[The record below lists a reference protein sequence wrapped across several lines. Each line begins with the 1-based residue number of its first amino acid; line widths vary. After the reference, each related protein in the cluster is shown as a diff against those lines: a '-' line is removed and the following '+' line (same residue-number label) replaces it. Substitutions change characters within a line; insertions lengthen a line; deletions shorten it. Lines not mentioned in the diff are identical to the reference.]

1 MAWWRIWHVN
11 VAEPGPANTAVL
23 LPGTG
28 SDEVFVRSVFEVPFA
43 AILVRTV
50 VPKPVPGPML
60 ADAYL
65 AALDEA
71 AAAGPIVAGGVSFGA
86 HLAAEWAL
94 ANLDRC
100 RGLVLAVPGWHGD
113 PGDAPGAVSARVAA
127 ELVRTRG
134 VDGALAAATDGVPEW
149 LAAELHRTWRSY
161 GDGLADSLAGPA
173 ARPAPTL
180 AELATLD
187 LPVGIAGFVDDP
199 VHPLTVARQW
209 LAALPRATLC
219 TTRLEV
225 VGADAEALGRAAV
238 LAWLRAGGSLMS

>member
-1 MAWWRIWHVN
+1 MN

-60 ADAYL
+60 AEAYL

-71 AAAGPIVAGGVSFGA
+71 AQDGPILAGGVSFGA
-86 HLAAEWAL
+86 HLATEWAL

-100 RGLVLAVPGWHGD
+100 QGLVLALPGWHGP
-113 PGDAPGAVSARVAA
+113 PGDAPGAVSARVGA

-134 VDGALAAATDGVPEW
+134 VDKALEAATAGVPDW
-149 LAAELHRTWRSY
+149 LATELNRSWRGY
-161 GDGLADSLAGPA
+161 GDGLADSLAAPA
-173 ARPAPTL
+173 ERPAPTL
-180 AELATLD
+180 SELAALD
-187 LPVGIAGFVDDP
+187 LPVGIAAFVDDP
-199 VHPLTVARQW
+199 VHPLTVAKQW
-209 LAALPRATLC
+209 LSALPRATLC
-219 TTRLEV
+219 TTRLDV
-225 VGADAEALGRAAV
+225 LGADPESLGRAAV
-238 LAWLRAGGSLMS
+238 LAWLRAGGR